1 VARGFKAVWL
11 GIVDAY
17 NELFPIVGMNLL
29 WLVLNIPLTLIGL
42 IVVQVAS
49 QAMNVPDE
57 AKQSFALLFS
67 VLLALL
73 LVLGPNPAAS
83 GIHLWA
89 NRLVNEERVEFS
101 LFWEGFRAYWRP
113 ALLLWLISGLGTV
126 LLVANA
132 LFYLNMDVAIVKVIG
147 VIFLYAIVLWLAMQM
162 YMMPLLIEQEDKRV
176 RLVLRNAFFLTMAHI
191 IPTLVIFV
199 VLTVLV
205 LVSVAI
211 TLLVALLTASVVAL
225 VMARALQILLERYR
239 PTAAARD

>member
-1 VARGFKAVWL
+1 
-11 GIVDAY
+11 
-17 NELFPIVGMNLL
+17 M
-29 WLVLNIPLTLIGL
+29 
-42 IVVQVAS
+42 
-49 QAMNVPDE
+49 
-57 AKQSFALLFS
+57 
-67 VLLALL
+67 
-73 LVLGPNPAAS
+73 
-83 GIHLWA
+83 
-89 NRLVNEERVEFS
+89 
-101 LFWEGFRAYWRP
+101 
-113 ALLLWLISGLGTV
+113 

-162 YMMPLLIEQEDKRV
+162 YMMPLLVEQEDKRV

>member
-1 VARGFKAVWL
+1 MARALRAIWL

-17 NELFPIVGMNLL
+17 NELFPVVGMNLL
-29 WLVLNIPLTLIGL
+29 WLVLNIPLTLVGL

-49 QAMNVPDE
+49 QTMTVPDE
-57 AKQSFALLFS
+57 AKQSFAILFS

-162 YMMPLLIEQEDKRV
+162 YMMPLLVEQEDKRV

-191 IPTLVIFV
+191 VPTLVIFV

-205 LVSVAI
+205 LVSVAV